1 MALRTYIG
9 RGSLAYVRQQTVNY
23 PKRRHYQYEG
33 PICMDTRQTD
43 KRAAKEAERLAKEQ
57 ANKKAWFAREKAV
70 EEAQKVAQAKRT
82 EKRAVEEAEQLSN
95 EQARK
100 KIWLAREK
108 AIAEATEARR
118 ARENKNREGE

>member
-1 MALRTYIG
+1 
-9 RGSLAYVRQQTVNY
+9 
-23 PKRRHYQYEG
+23 
-33 PICMDTRQTD
+33 MDTRQTD

-70 EEAQKVAQAKRT
+70 EEAQKVAQAKRA

>member
-1 MALRTYIG
+1 MVLRTYIG

-57 ANKKAWFAREKAV
+57 ARKKTWLAGEKAI
-70 EEAQKVAQAKRT
+70 EEAQKVAQAKRA
-82 EKRAVEEAEQLSN
+82 EKRAVEEAEQLAK

-100 KIWLAREK
+100 KTWLAQEK
-108 AIAEATEARR
+108 AIAEATEARK